1 MTVITKDRE
10 VAARKLEEEGRIKID
25 PEYGYEFSHTWEEQI
40 GTQLRA
46 GFFMVDFYESKDENN
61 RLTKYGNDYLANLS
75 IKSKALEK
83 IGKKPN
89 TE

>member
-1 MTVITKDRE
+1 
-10 VAARKLEEEGRIKID
+10 
-25 PEYGYEFSHTWEEQI
+25 
-40 GTQLRA
+40 
-46 GFFMVDFYESKDENN
+46 MVDFYESKDENN

-83 IGKKPN
+83 IGKQPN